1 MSLKAKFSN
10 DFKPQIRDRGH
21 AYFRSNAVKILSH
34 SESHI
39 EARVTG
45 SANYRVRL
53 KLGSSSL
60 DVACTCPYFERGED
74 CKHVWATMLA
84 ADSQQYLSRVD
95 LLPKLHLRF
104 DEETAIKLH
113 EAAKNDRLNFTN
125 RPKPKPEPLW
135 RRQLS
140 LVTNNS
146 RTTLSQRS
154 IGWSDNRTIYYVVD
168 PSDSYGDYLGLEIG
182 FRERKTNGE
191 WSKIKANRIQK
202 SAIAT
207 LSDPKDR
214 EILAILSG
222 ANGGMFPAYDNNSLP
237 TRFTISTDLQQ
248 LLMPLMCSTDRCVLR
263 SSERKEDVASHQM
276 GRW

>member
-84 ADSQQYLSRVD
+84 ADSQKYLSRVD

-104 DEETAIKLH
+104 DE
-113 EAAKNDRLNFTN
+113 
-125 RPKPKPEPLW
+125 
-135 RRQLS
+135 
-140 LVTNNS
+140 
-146 RTTLSQRS
+146 
-154 IGWSDNRTIYYVVD
+154 
-168 PSDSYGDYLGLEIG
+168 DSY
-182 FRERKTNGE
+182 
-191 WSKIKANRIQK
+191 
-202 SAIAT
+202 
-207 LSDPKDR
+207 
-214 EILAILSG
+214 
-222 ANGGMFPAYDNNSLP
+222 
-237 TRFTISTDLQQ
+237 
-248 LLMPLMCSTDRCVLR
+248 
-263 SSERKEDVASHQM
+263 
-276 GRW
+276 